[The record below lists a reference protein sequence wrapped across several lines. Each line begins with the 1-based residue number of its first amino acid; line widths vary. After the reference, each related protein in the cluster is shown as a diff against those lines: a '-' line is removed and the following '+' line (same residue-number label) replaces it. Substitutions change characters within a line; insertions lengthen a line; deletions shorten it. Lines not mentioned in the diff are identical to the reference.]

1 MKSIKNDEKNIN
13 VFYFWIIK
21 KWNENLDKLRII
33 ILDIF
38 NTQQKMKQQKKNNSQ
53 KKS

>member
-33 ILDIF
+33 KLDIF
-38 NTQQKMKQQKKNNSQ
+38 NTQQKKWNNKKSNSQ